1 METMTIETRP
11 AKCPAWPLASELPPM
26 GALATAPATAR
37 AHIRATL
44 TAWSAI
50 PAARPPGQLAEVTGL
65 AEVTE
70 VAEFVASELV
80 TNAVRA
86 SAGPGG
92 QPVYAGGRMP
102 VIRLRLFSDG
112 VLLLIEVW
120 DQAPG
125 IPQPR
130 NPDIDAES
138 GRGLLLV
145 DQLTGSRWGWRP
157 VTDGPG
163 KCVWAE
169 LGGA

>member
-1 METMTIETRP
+1 
-11 AKCPAWPLASELPPM
+11 
-26 GALATAPATAR
+26 
-37 AHIRATL
+37 
-44 TAWSAI
+44 
-50 PAARPPGQLAEVTGL
+50 
-65 AEVTE
+65 
-70 VAEFVASELV
+70 
-80 TNAVRA
+80 
-86 SAGPGG
+86 
-92 QPVYAGGRMP
+92 MP
-102 VIRLRLFSDG
+102 VIRLRLLSDG

-125 IPQPR
+125 IPEPR

-169 LGGA
+169 LAADVARERR